1 MMRLLRPLVAQAERA
16 GSTGVMLTRDG
27 ALLHAARRM
36 LEASPE
42 ERAGTRTAWMALR
55 DLVWR
60 FDLVRSMLSPHAAE
74 PAVAGAL
81 RLLGTSDI
89 HLFLRHE
96 P

>member
-1 MMRLLRPLVAQAERA
+1 MMRLLRLLVAQAERA

-27 ALLHAARRM
+27 ALHQTARRM
-36 LEASPE
+36 LDASPE
-42 ERAGTRTAWMALR
+42 ERGTTRTAWMALR

-60 FDLVRSMLSPHAAE
+60 FDSVRSMLSPHAAE

-81 RLLGTSDI
+81 RLRGTSDI
-89 HLFLRHE
+89 HLFLRQE